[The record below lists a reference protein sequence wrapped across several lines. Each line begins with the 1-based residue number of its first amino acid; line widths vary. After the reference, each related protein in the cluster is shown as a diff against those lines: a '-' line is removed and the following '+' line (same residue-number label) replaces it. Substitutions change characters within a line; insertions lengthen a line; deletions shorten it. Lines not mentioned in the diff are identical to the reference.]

1 MVPEK
6 SGESEKRKMRKFY
19 AEKCEYGLNVS
30 YSSLNGNA
38 YTFYAFDSKK
48 ERDEFVDK
56 NCYDSVGNVVAGSTT
71 LETVRRVFGRNF
83 IVYNNQCFKNRDE
96 ILEV

>member
-1 MVPEK
+1 MREK
-6 SGESEKRKMRKFY
+6 VRKEMRKFY

-48 ERDEFVDK
+48 ERDEFAV
-56 NCYDSVGNVVAGSTT
+56 
-71 LETVRRVFGRNF
+71 
-83 IVYNNQCFKNRDE
+83 E
-96 ILEV
+96 ILHAAGIVID

>member
-1 MVPEK
+1 
-6 SGESEKRKMRKFY
+6 MRKFY

-48 ERDEFVDK
+48 ARDEFVG
-56 NCYDSVGNVVAGSTT
+56 NNRYDSSGNVVAGNTT
-71 LETVRRVFGRNF
+71 LETVRRVLGRNF
-83 IVYNNQCFKNRDE
+83 IVYNNQCFKNHNE

>member
-48 ERDEFVDK
+48 ARDEFVDN
-56 NCYDSVGNVVAGSTT
+56 NCYDSSGNVVAGSTT
-71 LETVRRVFGRNF
+71 LETVRRVIGRNF
-83 IVYNNQCFKNRDE
+83 VVYGGQCFKNRDE

>member
-1 MVPEK
+1 
-6 SGESEKRKMRKFY
+6 MRKFY

-38 YTFYAFDSKK
+38 YTFYA
-48 ERDEFVDK
+48 DEWIDN
-56 NCYDSVGNVVAGSTT
+56 NCYDSSGNVVAGSTT
-71 LETVRRVFGRNF
+71 LETVRRALGRNF